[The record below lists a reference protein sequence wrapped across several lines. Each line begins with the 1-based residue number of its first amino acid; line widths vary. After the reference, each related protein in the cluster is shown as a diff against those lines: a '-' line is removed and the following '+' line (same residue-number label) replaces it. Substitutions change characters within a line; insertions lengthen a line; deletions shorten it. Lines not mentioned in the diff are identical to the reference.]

1 MDKVQNA
8 AVSDSTHRKD
18 ASRLQEYL
26 NFCESL
32 GINHVNMLPAQ
43 EDLLMAWATSYA
55 GCFTGKTVGTK
66 ISAIRKEHKRRGLP
80 WLGGAQLHQTIK
92 GVEELRPQS
101 SFRPKRAPVSIA
113 MLMDLNKAL
122 SRSSGLDICIWAICL
137 LSFFS
142 QLRSGKLLP
151 PTQHLEMFNPPES
164 TAQNGAYNLH
174 LPWLKTQKAHGDDV
188 WIPCQEAPLDPI
200 HAIHK
205 HYIKNKLDLEH
216 PIATHC
222 NTHNRLVTLTRSKF
236 IHWVNHILRAT
247 NKGYPC
253 VTGHCFG
260 IGGTTFY
267 LVSGVPPDMVRK
279 FGHWQS
285 QAFSEYWHCLD
296 YLGAIHIKLLLLD
309 PGANCP
315 QQRSLPKA

>member
-1 MDKVQNA
+1 MR
-8 AVSDSTHRKD
+8 RKD

-32 GINHVNMLPAQ
+32 GINHANALPAQ

-55 GCFTGKTVGTK
+55 GCFAGKTIGAK
-66 ISAIRKEHKRRGLP
+66 ISAIRKEHERRGLP

-101 SFRPKRAPVSIA
+101 SFHPKRAPVSIA

-122 SRSSGLDICIWAICL
+122 SRSSGLDICIRVICL

-142 QLRSGKLLP
+142 QLCSGKLLP
-151 PTQHLEMFNPPES
+151 PTQHLEKFNPRRWATFSDIAES
-164 TAQNGAYNLH
+164 TAQNGACNLH
-174 LPWLKTQKAHGDDV
+174 LPRSKTQKARGDNV
-188 WIPCQEAPLDPI
+188 WIPHQEVPLDPI

-205 HYIKNKLDLEH
+205 HYIKNKIDLEH
-216 PIATHC
+216 PIATYR

-236 IHWVNHILRAT
+236 IHRVNQILWAT
-247 NKGYPC
+247 NKGYPH
-253 VTGHCFG
+253 VTGHCFR

-267 LVSGVPPDMVRK
+267 LVSGIPPDMVRK
-279 FGHWQS
+279 FGRWRS
-285 QAFSEYWHCLD
+285 QAFLEYWCCLD
-296 YLGAIHIKLLLLD
+296 YLGAIHIELLPLD
-309 PGANCP
+309 PGAHRL